1 MIQQSNYYYTIN
13 IKKYSHTK
21 YCMKM
26 FTASLSIIVHPQKSK
41 YNLSA
46 LSYKL
51 IFKDESAIDSIGYNY
66 NLIRLFLHGFKIM

>member
-1 MIQQSNYYYTIN
+1 
-13 IKKYSHTK
+13 
-21 YCMKM
+21 MKM

-46 LSYKL
+46 LNYKL

-66 NLIRLFLHGFKIM
+66 NLIRLFLRGFKIM